1 MITTMRNKVQLMGHL
16 GNEPEL
22 KDLGKGQHLL
32 RMSLA
37 TNERFR
43 TADGEWK
50 QDTQWHS
57 VVAWG
62 KQAERL
68 ALQVKKGTA
77 LMVEGRLVHRSYET
91 KEGEKRYSTEVV
103 LGEYQ
108 LIATKEAA
116 TEE

>member
-1 MITTMRNKVQLMGHL
+1 MFTTMKNKVQLIGRL

-22 KDLGKGQHLL
+22 KEVGNGQRLL
-32 RMSLA
+32 RLNLA

-43 TADGEWK
+43 TADGDWK
-50 QDTQWHS
+50 DDTQWHP

-68 ALQVKKGTA
+68 AGQVKKGSA
-77 LMVEGRLVHRSYET
+77 LLVEGRLVHRTYET

-108 LIATKEAA
+108 LMDPKQASAQE
-116 TEE
+116 